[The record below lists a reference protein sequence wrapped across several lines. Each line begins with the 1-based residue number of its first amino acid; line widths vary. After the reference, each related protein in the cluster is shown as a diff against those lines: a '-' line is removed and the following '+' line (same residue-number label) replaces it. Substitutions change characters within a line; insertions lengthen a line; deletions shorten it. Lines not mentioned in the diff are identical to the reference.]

1 MGHTLCLQETLKY
14 MRKKLD
20 SETQEFFWVDFLKT
34 KSEVEAET
42 KAKFEPIQNDQL
54 KALMLQ
60 VEQLCKKAR
69 VPLHPAFE
77 EALKQRS
84 AIIEEHLEKKAQAE
98 PD

>member
-1 MGHTLCLQETLKY
+1 MPKEYFERTKSGVFNFVS
-14 MRKKLD
+14 KKLVSEIRKETSSNFD
-20 SETQEFFWVDFLKT
+20 S
-34 KSEVEAET
+34 
-42 KAKFEPIQNDQL
+42 IQNEQL

-60 VEQLCKKAR
+60 VEKLS
-69 VPLHPAFE
+69 VESGIPLHPAFE

>member
-1 MGHTLCLQETLKY
+1 MPKEY
-14 MRKKLD
+14 F
-20 SETQEFFWVDFLKT
+20 EKT
-34 KSEVEAET
+34 KSGVLKFISKRLVSEVKQET
-42 KAKFEPIQNDQL
+42 VSKFDELQNEQL

-60 VEQLCKKAR
+60 VEHISSKIGID
-69 VPLHPAFE
+69 LHPAFE